1 MRLFVAAYPP
11 ADVCDHLERRL
22 QDLHVAVAA
31 GRGVNTRLARRDTW
45 HVTLVFLGEVAEPR
59 TADVHEAIERAVG
72 GWRAAGSG
80 APELRLAGGGRLG
93 RGRFTLLWVGV
104 DGEREALG
112 RLARA
117 VRRELKRDRLPYDN
131 RPFKPHVTVARPGDR
146 LERAGVAGADGGA
159 GTQPPRSQAV
169 VRAPGRV
176 AAGTRPAT
184 VTERRQTGK
193 A

>member
-72 GWRAAGSG
+72 GWRAG
-80 APELRLAGGGRLG
+80 PGRLP
-93 RGRFTLLWVGV
+93 W
-104 DGEREALG
+104 
-112 RLARA
+112 
-117 VRRELKRDRLPYDN
+117 P
-131 RPFKPHVTVARPGDR
+131 
-146 LERAGVAGADGGA
+146 GVAGADGGA